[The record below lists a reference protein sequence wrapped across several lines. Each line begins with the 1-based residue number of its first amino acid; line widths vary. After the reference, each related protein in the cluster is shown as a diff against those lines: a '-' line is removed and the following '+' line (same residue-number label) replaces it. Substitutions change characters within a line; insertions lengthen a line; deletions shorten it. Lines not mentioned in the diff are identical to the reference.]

1 MDIRPTED
9 ELDLAAGEFKKTFKT
24 FEKAAKRLI
33 SIMESMNKKRHQESK
48 TCFDETERIYKF
60 IIKALDDAG
69 NIQESHF
76 DIKCVT
82 DDEKATTRS
91 APDKK

>member
-9 ELDLAAGEFKKTFKT
+9 ELDLA
-24 FEKAAKRLI
+24 
-33 SIMESMNKKRHQESK
+33 KKRHQESK

-82 DDEKATTRS
+82 DDEKATARS